1 MNAAQLLWLCLLLQ
15 QTTFVVVQAMCPKKC
30 SCKNISENIQTLR
43 VRCDDQHIVNWQ
55 ELNFGDDVHIIAS
68 INASKNAIAQITEE
82 DFKSFTDLKRL
93 DLSSNLLSELDKDTF
108 GNSLLNV
115 ERLKLA
121 NNSISHIYEGTFEH
135 MPKLKQLD
143 LSNNPLACDCGLI
156 WLIAWSNAR
165 DIRLLPAPKCDS
177 PINFRGMPL
186 KKLKV
191 GIDFRC
197 ESLLQPLLELVPKQN
212 QIAFEGDE
220 LQLKCYAPRVAIGAP
235 RESEDLPTRA
245 YVFWGWSDK
254 IRQHNSTDDIIYRDP
269 TKIFNDVNL
278 ETPRHSTDSGILNSI
293 LRIGSLTQNHTGMWD
308 CTLRSQ
314 QANLSQSIVLHVVA
328 KGTLYCDGIVTNTNK
343 GSYHWPRTMRGETV
357 LQSCVEE
364 PSDMSLQRR
373 ASHECGTDG
382 KWHQLNTE
390 NCVYVSETT
399 RIFEQFA
406 KVNLTLTKGQNALE
420 IARRLHNFTHIQTQL
435 HKIRDPM
442 DLEYIAR
449 TLLKYLEQLEA
460 HQQEISYLL
469 MDIVSQLL
477 TLPSRLFEAAQL
489 EQETGHKLLHIVE
502 ASAMRL
508 ASTGT
513 GNGAGAGAGA
523 GENELS
529 EWRRHISQRNIFV
542 EFFNI
547 SLEQFLSMSCVWLD
561 GSQRGLQCNSSNDT
575 IPMYEH
581 GDIDAAIQVPY
592 QVLNEQLQ
600 PGNNTNRNLRLMI
613 TLHRNAKLLPNLH
626 SEHNET
632 LSSVIIGARLYSNEG
647 EVIGN
652 QVEGSGSEE
661 EQESLEQEDVYQQRI
676 TIMLRAHPYH
686 DARSAPMPAWWDE
699 QQKTWNPRV
708 CQQHYQHRT
717 LLMFSCSRSGY
728 FGLLQRIEFLNDYR
742 SELAGARF
750 RHAPMAIYVGCAL
763 LFACTWFNIVTFVVF
778 GGAIR
783 INRVQRHA
791 LINTW
796 LALSSLCLAFVL
808 GIYQTSNL
816 LHCRLFGLL
825 LHYLSLCVL
834 LWLCVSLSSMYKR
847 LTKSTTATSLPLTTQ
862 LPLTQGMGGGGV
874 SGGVQQQEPHQRK
887 PILGIYLVGWG
898 IALLICGISSAVN
911 MSEYAAYN
919 YCFLHNSTTLN
930 ALLVPAGILL
940 IFSGILALCIY
951 YQLSQQAVNVLQQQ
965 QHLGQRQYSD
975 NNTQA
980 TEHIDLDWLDAN
992 GCATTTTK
1000 EASNSALQL
1009 QLQLQQMQEQYSTL
1023 SNPLSSIVDD
1033 FERSNMSHLRGHLI
1047 FLILY
1052 VCAWLSAAFY
1062 VHHEDQVYVVSFV
1075 ASCVALGLFLLLF
1088 YNLTRN
1094 DARQAWTQHRLV
1106 RPSRLVAYNN
1116 VGRANGAAGSGVNG
1130 VGPGGAGCSTTGK
1143 TREGGGGA
1151 AMISNSIVAYK
1162 AGPGSLYEPNNSAGS
1177 RSNSQ
1182 CSNKQRSSSARS
1194 MRSQTRSNGHM
1205 DCTTQQLLGGGG
1217 ANTGITI
1224 INNNAG
1230 GQVSGGGGGGGVGA
1244 SASQQSA
1251 HSLNALLVPGHE
1263 SIPSA
1268 EIFYN
1273 PNQINV
1279 ARKFFKKQ
1287 KRLAKRNNFELQRQA
1302 LPQQLQLHS
1311 QHSLSDASSEQLYA
1325 RHHNAMT
1332 LLAGGSKVNNTN
1344 LHYKSA
1350 AAQCS
1355 SPINKDPQGGG
1366 GGVEAL
1372 QYKRFVPA
1380 TKIPLQANIY
1390 TNIPE
1395 TLTPQHE
1402 VIKLRTSTRTP
1413 SLLDETL
1420 HEHDDELLTTQED
1433 DDGSS
1438 LDEHAPLYANTTPQ
1452 LNCELFR
1459 ERTAV
1464 VVVPSPHPHPHPV
1477 SSTPVSSTPVKQPS
1491 LEAMNSLGLPEAVAV
1506 EEPLLQKHEIYV
1518 SNSLQVTNSIRLEDN
1533 FPSVLIRFTQQ
1544 QQSKSLNNISDM
1556 LVTQTTNN
1564 DGNSS
1569 NPVEEGNPLAGSLA
1583 GSSANSMLTQM
1594 YSCSS
1599 SNLPQ
1604 LQANHN
1610 ANNAGVVTHFNLPNS
1625 TRLLS
1630 ASPTNESDLN
1640 YQNSEIS
1647 IRSHGLYAP
1656 QADNDL
1662 NLTLTDDFRCYQSSN
1677 ASDADVDI
1685 LNEFDDEFVA
1695 YGGGA
1700 GGGGA
1705 GSLSTAGIGNSEP
1718 LYNHHLGVQGVG
1730 GAGEAVA
1737 DNDDDDEREEEEDD
1751 RVVDDEDELAMNN
1764 SIDELYEAIKC
1775 RSPLKSCKPQQQ
1787 QQQLPPSEASSS
1799 ERLRKTEA
1807 IIESM
1812 TMTTPHGAKL
1822 QQENLNETV
1831 EDDSSQSSVISYI
1844 DPRANNE
1851 HHNSSLNNPS

>member
-1 MNAAQLLWLCLLLQ
+1 MNVAQMWLCALVALCT
-15 QTTFVVVQAMCPKKC
+15 QTTFVVQAMCPSKC
-30 SCKNISENIQTLR
+30 SCKNISENIQSLR
-43 VRCDDQHIVNWQ
+43 VRCDELHIVNWR
-55 ELNFGDDVHIIAS
+55 ELNFGDDVHNIIS
-68 INASKNAIAQITEE
+68 INASKNAIAHISED
-82 DFKSFTDLKRL
+82 DFKSFTELKRL
-93 DLSSNLLSELDKDTF
+93 DLSSNLLTELDKRSF
-108 GNSLLNV
+108 GNSLPNV
-115 ERLKLA
+115 ERLRLG
-121 NNSISHIYEGTFEH
+121 NNSISHIYEGTFDQ

-177 PINFRGMPL
+177 PVNFRGMPL

-220 LQLKCYAPRVAIGAP
+220 LQLKCFAPRVAIGAP

-254 IRQHNSTDDIIYRDP
+254 IRHQNSTDDIIYRDP
-269 TKIFNDVNL
+269 TKVFNDVHL
-278 ETPRHSTDSGILNSI
+278 ETRHSNDSGILNSI
-293 LRIGSLTQNHTGMWD
+293 LRISSLTQNHTGMWD

-328 KGTLYCDGIVTNTNK
+328 KGTLYCDAMVTHTNK

-357 LQSCVEE
+357 LQACVEE

-373 ASHECGTDG
+373 ASHECGNDG
-382 KWHQLNTE
+382 QWHRLNVE
-390 NCVYVSETT
+390 SCVYVSETT

-406 KVNLTLTKGQNALE
+406 KVNLTLTKGKNALE
-420 IARRLHNFTHIQTQL
+420 IARRLHNFTHIQRQL

-449 TLLKYLEQLEA
+449 TLLKYLEQLDA

-477 TLPSRLFEAAQL
+477 TLPVKIFEAAQL
-489 EQETGHKLLHIVE
+489 EQGTSHKLLHIVE
-502 ASAMRL
+502 AAALRL
-508 ASTGT
+508 ATSSTMA
-513 GNGAGAGAGA
+513 AGD
-523 GENELS
+523 GEAS
-529 EWRRHISQRNIFV
+529 DWRRQMLQRNIFV

-547 SLEQFLSMSCVWLD
+547 SLEQFLSMSCVWLE
-561 GSQRGLQCNSSNDT
+561 GSQRGLQCNSANDT

-592 QVLNEQLQ
+592 QVLSEQLTSANSSSSQ
-600 PGNNTNRNLRLMI
+600 QRNLRLMI
-613 TLHRNAKLLPNLH
+613 TLHRNAKLLPNLK
-626 SEHNET
+626 SKQNET
-632 LSSVIIGARLYSNEG
+632 LSSVVVGARLYSEG
-647 EVIGN
+647 EPIDNPLPAV
-652 QVEGSGSEE
+652 EE
-661 EQESLEQEDVYQQRI
+661 ELNLEQDDVYQQRI

-686 DARSAPMPAWWDE
+686 DERSAPLPAWWDE
-699 QQKTWNPRV
+699 QQQEWNTRV

-717 LLMFSCSRSGY
+717 LLMFSCSSRSGY
-728 FGLLQRIEFLNDYR
+728 FGLLQRAAYLNDYR
-742 SELAGARF
+742 SEQAGARF
-750 RHAPMAIYVGCAL
+750 RHAPLPIYVGCGL
-763 LFACTWFNIVTFVVF
+763 LFGCAWFNIVTFVVF
-778 GGAIR
+778 GCAIR

-791 LINTW
+791 LVNTW
-796 LALSSLCLAFVL
+796 LALSTLCLTFML
-808 GIYQTSNL
+808 GIYQTTNL

-847 LTKSTTATSLPLTTQ
+847 LSKSTTATSLPLNGQQSLPMQ
-862 LPLTQGMGGGGV
+862 LP
-874 SGGVQQQEPHQRK
+874 QEPHQRK

-911 MSEYAAYN
+911 MSEYAAYSF
-919 YCFLHNSTTLN
+919 CFLHNSTTLN
-930 ALLVPAGILL
+930 ALVVPAGILL
-940 IFSGILALCIY
+940 IFSGFLALCIY

-992 GCATTTTK
+992 GCATVK
-1000 EASNSALQL
+1000 QEASSSALQL
-1009 QLQLQQMQEQYSTL
+1009 QEQYSTL

-1033 FERSNMSHLRGHLI
+1033 YERSNMSHLRGHLI
-1047 FLILY
+1047 FLVLY

-1062 VHHEDQVYVVSFV
+1062 VHSEEELYVLSFV
-1075 ASCVALGLFLLLF
+1075 VSCVALALFVLLF

-1094 DARQAWTQHRLV
+1094 DARQAWAQHRLA
-1106 RPSRLVAYNN
+1106 RSSRLVAYNN
-1116 VGRANGAAGSGVNG
+1116 ARSGSSQARAAAAAGTSNAK
-1130 VGPGGAGCSTTGK
+1130 AGQ
-1143 TREGGGGA
+1143 GA

-1194 MRSQTRSNGHM
+1194 MRSQNRSNGQL
-1205 DCTTQQLLGGGG
+1205 DCTTQQLL
-1217 ANTGITI
+1217 
-1224 INNNAG
+1224 AG
-1230 GQVSGGGGGGGVGA
+1230 GVGSGGGGGGGGMGGNSATSITIINNNHGQQTLSGA
-1244 SASQQSA
+1244 SAVSQQTGQ
-1251 HSLNALLVPGHE
+1251 HHLLHVGNGQE
-1263 SIPSA
+1263 CIPSA

-1302 LPQQLQLHS
+1302 LPQQMHS

-1344 LHYKSA
+1344 LHYKS
-1350 AAQCS
+1350 Q
-1355 SPINKDPQGGG
+1355 
-1366 GGVEAL
+1366 VE
-1372 QYKRFVPA
+1372 QQQHKRFVPA
-1380 TKIPLQANIY
+1380 SKILQANIY

-1402 VIKLRTSTRTP
+1402 VIKLRTP

-1420 HEHDDELLTTQED
+1420 HEHDDELLTTHED

-1438 LDEHAPLYANTTPQ
+1438 MDEHAPLYANTMPGTPQ
-1452 LNCELFR
+1452 SELNAQVFR
-1459 ERTAV
+1459 ERAA
-1464 VVVPSPHPHPHPV
+1464 PL
-1477 SSTPVSSTPVKQPS
+1477 SSTPVKRPS
-1491 LEAMNSLGLPEAVAV
+1491 LEAMNSLGLPEAASSEAAAA

-1518 SNSLQVTNSIRLEDN
+1518 SNSLQVTNSIRLEDD
-1533 FPSVLIRFTQQ
+1533 FPSVLIRYSQQ
-1544 QQSKSLNNISDM
+1544 QQSKSLNNIHDM
-1556 LVTQTTNN
+1556 LVAGTATKEANGSAATAAL
-1564 DGNSS
+1564 
-1569 NPVEEGNPLAGSLA
+1569 EGNTLGSLA
-1583 GSSANSMLTQM
+1583 GSSGNSLVTQMM

-1604 LQANHN
+1604 LQATHN
-1610 ANNAGVVTHFNLPNS
+1610 ARSRPAGVGGVDHFNLPSS

-1656 QADNDL
+1656 QTDNDL

-1677 ASDADVDI
+1677 ASDADVDV

-1695 YGGGA
+1695 NGDAVYALHQNQLHVGNGGA
-1700 GGGGA
+1700 GGGEA
-1705 GSLSTAGIGNSEP
+1705 TAETTEEDE
-1718 LYNHHLGVQGVG
+1718 VVG
-1730 GAGEAVA
+1730 GGGSRGGV
-1737 DNDDDDEREEEEDD
+1737 
-1751 RVVDDEDELAMNN
+1751 DEDEDDEEAMNN

-1775 RSPLKSCKPQQQ
+1775 RSPLRGCK
-1787 QQQLPPSEASSS
+1787 QLLQEAHSSPTAA
-1799 ERLRKTEA
+1799 ERLRKTETQLQHP
-1807 IIESM
+1807 SSS
-1812 TMTTPHGAKL
+1812 TPNSNSNPNPNSSSNQDH
-1822 QQENLNETV
+1822 LNETV

-1844 DPRANNE
+1844 DPRANN
-1851 HHNSSLNNPS
+1851 PS

>member
-1 MNAAQLLWLCLLLQ
+1 
-15 QTTFVVVQAMCPKKC
+15 CPKRC
-30 SCKNISENIQTLR
+30 SCRNISENIQALR
-43 VRCDDQHIVNWQ
+43 VRCDDQHIVNWS
-55 ELNFGDDVHIIAS
+55 ELNFGDDVHNIVS
-68 INASKNAIAQITEE
+68 INASKNAIAQIAES
-82 DFKSFTDLKRL
+82 DFHSFTELKRL
-93 DLSSNLLSELDKDTF
+93 DLSSNLLTELDKHTF
-108 GNSLLNV
+108 GHSLPHV
-115 ERLKLA
+115 ERLRLA
-121 NNSISHIYEGTFEH
+121 NNSISHIYEGAFEL
-135 MPKLKQLD
+135 MPRLKQLD
-143 LSNNPLACDCGLI
+143 LSSNPLACDCGLI
-156 WLIAWSNAR
+156 WLIAWTNAR
-165 DIRLLPAPKCDS
+165 EIRLQPAPKCDS
-177 PINFRGMPL
+177 PVNFRGMPL

-191 GIDFRC
+191 GYDFHC

-212 QIAFEGDE
+212 QVSSSALHCSLIQPNPYHASRTPQIAFEGDE

-245 YVFWGWSDK
+245 YVFWGWSEK
-254 IRQHNSTDDIIYRDP
+254 IRQQNSTDDIIYRDP
-269 TKIFNDVNL
+269 RKVFNDVTL
-278 ETPRHSTDSGILNSI
+278 EPRHSTDSGILNSI
-293 LRIGSLTQNHTGMWD
+293 LRISSLTQNHTGMWD

-328 KGTLYCDGIVTNTNK
+328 KGTLYCEASVTHTNK

-357 LQSCVEE
+357 LQACVEE
-364 PSDMSLQRR
+364 PSDLAQQRR
-373 ASHECGTDG
+373 ASHECAADG
-382 KWHQLNTE
+382 KWRSLNTDS
-390 NCVYVSETT
+390 CVYVSETT

-460 HQQEISYLL
+460 HQQEISFLL

-477 TLPSRLFEAAQL
+477 ALPAKLFELAQL
-489 EQETGHKLLHIVE
+489 QQGTGHKLLHIVE
-502 ASAMRL
+502 ASALRL
-508 ASTGT
+508 AS
-513 GNGAGAGAGA
+513 ASVEA
-523 GENELS
+523 ESSELN
-529 EWRRHISQRNIFV
+529 EWRRQMTLATTTAQRNIYV
-542 EFFNI
+542 ELFNI

-561 GSQRGLQCNSSNDT
+561 GSQRGLQCNSSNET

-581 GDIDAAIQVPY
+581 GDIDAAIQVP
-592 QVLNEQLQ
+592 QQLLSEQA
-600 PGNNTNRNLRLMI
+600 GNASSASSLRLMI
-613 TLHRNAKLLPNLH
+613 TLHRNAKLLPNLQGQ
-626 SEHNET
+626 HNET
-632 LSSVIIGARLYSNEG
+632 LSSVIIGARVYSSAG
-647 EVIGN
+647 ELLTQPAGDAE
-652 QVEGSGSEE
+652 QQSEQPE
-661 EQESLEQEDVYQQRI
+661 QQPEQEQDVYQQRI

-686 DARSAPMPAWWDE
+686 NALSAPLPAWWDAE
-699 QQKTWNPRV
+699 QQQWNTRV

-728 FGLLQRIEFLNDYR
+728 FGLLQRAAYLNDYR

-750 RHAPMAIYVGCAL
+750 RHAPLAIYVGCAL
-763 LFACTWFNIVTFVVF
+763 LFACAWFNIVTFVVF
-778 GGAIR
+778 GCAIR

-791 LINTW
+791 LVNTW
-796 LALSSLCLAFVL
+796 LALATLCLAFVL
-808 GIYQTSNL
+808 GIYQTASL

-847 LTKSTTATSLPLTTQ
+847 LSKSTTATALPL
-862 LPLTQGMGGGGV
+862 P
-874 SGGVQQQEPHQRK
+874 QQQQQQQQLAEPQQRK

-911 MSEYAAYN
+911 MAEYAAYS
-919 YCFLHNSTTLN
+919 YCFLHNATTLN

-965 QHLGQRQYSD
+965 HQQQQHLQQRHYSD
-975 NNTQA
+975 NHTQA

-992 GCATTTTK
+992 GCASGK
-1000 EASNSALQL
+1000 EQL
-1009 QLQLQQMQEQYSTL
+1009 QQEQYSTL

-1033 FERSNMSHLRGHLI
+1033 YERSNMSHLRGHLL
-1047 FLILY
+1047 FLLLY

-1062 VHHEDQVYVVSFV
+1062 VHSEEQLYVLSFV

-1094 DARQAWTQHRLV
+1094 DARQAWTQHRLA
-1106 RPSRLVAYNN
+1106 RATRLVVAYNN
-1116 VGRANGAAGSGVNG
+1116 APSGAGGGGGAAAAAAVGAAAAAGSS
-1130 VGPGGAGCSTTGK
+1130 AK
-1143 TREGGGGA
+1143 AGGA

-1162 AGPGSLYEPNNSAGS
+1162 AGAGSLYEANNSAGS

-1194 MRSQTRSNGHM
+1194 MRSQTRSNGHAM
-1205 DCTTQQLLGGGG
+1205 DAQQQQQQLGSVS
-1217 ANTGITI
+1217 ATGITI

-1230 GQVSGGGGGGGVGA
+1230 AQAVAGGGTA
-1244 SASQQSA
+1244 SSQQSA
-1251 HSLNALLVPGHE
+1251 HSLNALLHAGAAHE

-1268 EIFYN
+1268 ELFYN

-1302 LPQQLQLHS
+1302 LPQQLQQLHS

-1344 LHYKSA
+1344 LHYK
-1350 AAQCS
+1350 
-1355 SPINKDPQGGG
+1355 PQKEQQQQQQQLAEG
-1366 GGVEAL
+1366 L
-1372 QYKRFVPA
+1372 QQYKRYVPA
-1380 TKIPLQANIY
+1380 SKLLQANIY

-1402 VIKLRTSTRTP
+1402 VIKLRTRTP

-1420 HEHDDELLTTQED
+1420 HEHDDELLTTHED
-1433 DDGSS
+1433 DDGSSS
-1438 LDEHAPLYANTTPQ
+1438 LDEHAPLYANTMPPQ
-1452 LNCELFR
+1452 QQQL
-1459 ERTAV
+1459 
-1464 VVVPSPHPHPHPV
+1464 PV
-1477 SSTPVSSTPVKQPS
+1477 SSTPVKPVKQPS
-1491 LEAMNSLGLPEAVAV
+1491 LEAMNSLGLPAVDTSMAGEEAAEPA

-1518 SNSLQVTNSIRLEDN
+1518 SNSLQVTNSIRLEDD
-1533 FPSVLIRFTQQ
+1533 FPSVLIRFSQQ

-1556 LVTQTTNN
+1556 LATS
-1564 DGNSS
+1564 GSS
-1569 NPVEEGNPLAGSLA
+1569 STAPAAVGSGSAALVLDALGSLA
-1583 GSSANSMLTQM
+1583 GSSANSMCTQLM

-1604 LQANHN
+1604 LQANHGGRASGN
-1610 ANNAGVVTHFNLPNS
+1610 VAHLHPS
-1625 TRLLS
+1625 SSQRLLA

-1677 ASDADVDI
+1677 ASDADVDV
-1685 LNEFDDEFVA
+1685 LNEFDDEFVG
-1695 YGGGA
+1695 YGGHSQQQHQHPHPLMTPTENGEQQQR
-1700 GGGGA
+1700 
-1705 GSLSTAGIGNSEP
+1705 STHADG
-1718 LYNHHLGVQGVG
+1718 HGV
-1730 GAGEAVA
+1730 
-1737 DNDDDDEREEEEDD
+1737 
-1751 RVVDDEDELAMNN
+1751 DEDEDEQAMNN

-1775 RSPLKSCKPQQQ
+1775 RSPLKSCRQAEQQPQT
-1787 QQQLPPSEASSS
+1787 LLASGSTG
-1799 ERLRKTEA
+1799 LRKTETLA
-1807 IIESM
+1807 SARGAAGVPGAVAA
-1812 TMTTPHGAKL
+1812 TAATPERSTHD
-1822 QQENLNETV
+1822 NLNETV

-1844 DPRANNE
+1844 DPRAA
-1851 HHNSSLNNPS
+1851 NPS

>member
-1 MNAAQLLWLCLLLQ
+1 M
-15 QTTFVVVQAMCPKKC
+15 
-30 SCKNISENIQTLR
+30 
-43 VRCDDQHIVNWQ
+43 
-55 ELNFGDDVHIIAS
+55 
-68 INASKNAIAQITEE
+68 
-82 DFKSFTDLKRL
+82 
-93 DLSSNLLSELDKDTF
+93 
-108 GNSLLNV
+108 
-115 ERLKLA
+115 
-121 NNSISHIYEGTFEH
+121 
-135 MPKLKQLD
+135 
-143 LSNNPLACDCGLI
+143 
-156 WLIAWSNAR
+156 
-165 DIRLLPAPKCDS
+165 
-177 PINFRGMPL
+177 
-186 KKLKV
+186 
-191 GIDFRC
+191 
-197 ESLLQPLLELVPKQN
+197 
-212 QIAFEGDE
+212 
-220 LQLKCYAPRVAIGAP
+220 AIGAP

-245 YVFWGWSDK
+245 YVFWGWSEK
-254 IRQHNSTDDIIYRDP
+254 IRQQNSTEDIIYEDP
-269 TKIFNDVNL
+269 AKVFNDVNL
-278 ETPRHSTDSGILNSI
+278 ETGHSTDSGILNSI
-293 LRIGSLTQNHTGMWD
+293 LRISSLTQNHTGMWD

-328 KGTLYCDGIVTNTNK
+328 KGTLYCDAIVTHTNK

-357 LQSCVEE
+357 LQACVEE
-364 PSDMSLQRR
+364 PSDVSQQRR
-373 ASHECGTDG
+373 ASHECSSDG
-382 KWHQLNTE
+382 QWRNLNTE
-390 NCVYVSETT
+390 SCVYVSETT

-406 KVNLTLTKGQNALE
+406 KVNLTLTKGQNAVE

-460 HQQEISYLL
+460 HQQEISFLL

-477 TLPSRLFEAAQL
+477 SLPAKLFELAQM
-489 EQETGHKLLHIVE
+489 QHTTGHKLLHIVE
-502 ASAMRL
+502 ASALRL
-508 ASTGT
+508 ASINPGT
-513 GNGAGAGAGA
+513 DTDT
-523 GENELS
+523 ELS
-529 EWRRHISQRNIFV
+529 EWRHQMSQRNIFV

-592 QVLNEQLQ
+592 QVLNDQLPVASNASSGSQ
-600 PGNNTNRNLRLMI
+600 RNLRLMI
-613 TLHRNAKLLPNLH
+613 TLHRNAKLLPNLQAA
-626 SEHNET
+626 HNET
-632 LSSVIIGARLYSNEG
+632 LSSVIIGARLYNSENELL
-647 EVIGN
+647 GN
-652 QVEGSGSEE
+652 
-661 EQESLEQEDVYQQRI
+661 SLEASGDNDGDMELDQEDIYQQRI

-686 DARSAPMPAWWDE
+686 NELSAPMPAWWDE
-699 QQKTWNPRV
+699 EQQVWNTRV

-717 LLMFSCSRSGY
+717 LLMFSCSRVGY
-728 FGLLQRIEFLNDYR
+728 FGLLQRAAYLNDYR

-750 RHAPMAIYVGCAL
+750 RHAPLAIYVASAL
-763 LFACTWFNIVTFVVF
+763 LFACAWFNIITFVVF
-778 GGAIR
+778 GCAIR

-791 LINTW
+791 LVNTW
-796 LALSSLCLAFVL
+796 LALATLCLAFVL
-808 GIYQTSNL
+808 GIYQTSSL
-816 LHCRLFGLL
+816 VHCRLFGLL

-847 LTKSTTATSLPLTTQ
+847 LTKSTTATSLPMNGQ
-862 LPLTQGMGGGGV
+862 QPLQP
-874 SGGVQQQEPHQRK
+874 SQPPQEPHQRK

-911 MSEYAAYN
+911 MSEYAAYSF
-919 YCFLHNSTTLN
+919 CFLHNATTLN

-951 YQLSQQAVNVLQQQ
+951 YQLSQQAVNVLQQHQ

-992 GCATTTTK
+992 GCATTNGG
-1000 EASNSALQL
+1000 ASASAGGGVKDASQLQL
-1009 QLQLQQMQEQYSTL
+1009 QLQLQEQYSTL

-1033 FERSNMSHLRGHLI
+1033 YERSNMSHLRGHLI
-1047 FLILY
+1047 FLLLY

-1062 VHHEDQVYVVSFV
+1062 VHSEEQLYVLSFV
-1075 ASCVALGLFLLLF
+1075 ASCVALALFLLLF

-1094 DARQAWTQHRLV
+1094 DARQAWTQHRQP
-1106 RPSRLVAYNN
+1106 RHNRSLVAYNN
-1116 VGRANGAAGSGVNG
+1116 TPTTTGSSRANGTLGGGGRGAGAAG
-1130 VGPGGAGCSTTGK
+1130 GASASK
-1143 TREGGGGA
+1143 GGGGA

-1162 AGPGSLYEPNNSAGS
+1162 AGPGSLYEANNSAGS

-1182 CSNKQRSSSARS
+1182 CSNKQRSNSARS
-1194 MRSQTRSNGHM
+1194 MRSQTRSNGHI
-1205 DCTTQQLLGGGG
+1205 DCTTQQLLGN
-1217 ANTGITI
+1217 ASGITI
-1224 INNNAG
+1224 INNNPGQQSSASAG
-1230 GQVSGGGGGGGVGA
+1230 GVGGGAGGGGGGA
-1244 SASQQSA
+1244 SSQQSA
-1251 HSLNALLVPGHE
+1251 HSLNALLHVGAGHE

-1344 LHYKSA
+1344 LHYKSP
-1350 AAQCS
+1350 AAQQL
-1355 SPINKDPQGGG
+1355 PLQKDHQHHHHQQQQHQSAGMGA
-1366 GGVEAL
+1366 GVEAL
-1372 QYKRFVPA
+1372 QYKRFVP
-1380 TKIPLQANIY
+1380 TSKILQANIY

-1420 HEHDDELLTTQED
+1420 HEHDDELLTTHED

-1438 LDEHAPLYANTTPQ
+1438 LDEHAPLYANTMPTP
-1452 LNCELFR
+1452 
-1459 ERTAV
+1459 TH
-1464 VVVPSPHPHPHPV
+1464 PHPHPHPI
-1477 SSTPVSSTPVKQPS
+1477 SSTPVKQPS
-1491 LEAMNSLGLPEAVAV
+1491 LEAMNSLGLPDVGDGGGGCEEPA

-1533 FPSVLIRFTQQ
+1533 FPSVLIRYSQQ

-1556 LVTQTTNN
+1556 LAAATGGGGGGA
-1564 DGNSS
+1564 DGAGSAAI
-1569 NPVEEGNPLAGSLA
+1569 VDPLGSLA
-1583 GSSANSMLTQM
+1583 GSSANSMVTQMM

-1604 LQANHN
+1604 LQGGNHSRPN
-1610 ANNAGVVTHFNLPNS
+1610 AVGGGAGGGSAVIIGGDHFNLPS
-1625 TRLLS
+1625 SARLLS

-1677 ASDADVDI
+1677 ASDADVDV
-1685 LNEFDDEFVA
+1685 LNEFDDEFVG
-1695 YGGGA
+1695 YGSTSMA
-1700 GGGGA
+1700 GGGVHHGV
-1705 GSLSTAGIGNSEP
+1705 LGNGDVASED
-1718 LYNHHLGVQGVG
+1718 
-1730 GAGEAVA
+1730 A
-1737 DNDDDDEREEEEDD
+1737 EEQRPDGEEDD
-1751 RVVDDEDELAMNN
+1751 EEAMNN
-1764 SIDELYEAIKC
+1764 SIDELYEAIKY
-1775 RSPLKSCKPQQQ
+1775 RSPLKSCKPAAEPQQQ
-1787 QQQLPPSEASSS
+1787 QPVNSSSS

-1807 IIESM
+1807 QQPSGGGGAGAAAGGAAELEEKPVRN
-1812 TMTTPHGAKL
+1812 PH
-1822 QQENLNETV
+1822 QHDNLNETV

-1844 DPRANNE
+1844 DPRAA
-1851 HHNSSLNNPS
+1851 NPS

>member
-1 MNAAQLLWLCLLLQ
+1 
-15 QTTFVVVQAMCPKKC
+15 MCPTKC

-43 VRCDDQHIVNWQ
+43 VRCDEQHIVNWQ
-55 ELNFGDDVHIIAS
+55 ELQFGDDVHLISS
-68 INASKNAIAQITEE
+68 INASKNAIAQVSEE
-82 DFKSFTDLKRL
+82 DFKTFTKLERL
-93 DLSSNLLSELDKDTF
+93 DLSSNLLSELDKHSF
-108 GNSLLNV
+108 GSSLANV
-115 ERLKLA
+115 VRLKLA
-121 NNSISHIYEGTFEH
+121 NNSISHIYEGAFEL

-165 DIRLLPAPKCDS
+165 DVRLHPAPKCES
-177 PINFRGMPL
+177 PVNFRGMPL

-254 IRQHNSTDDIIYRDP
+254 IRQQNSTDDIIYRDP
-269 TKIFNDVNL
+269 TKVFNDVNL
-278 ETPRHSTDSGILNSI
+278 DPRHSTDSGILSSI

-328 KGTLYCDGIVTNTNK
+328 KGTLYCDALVTHTNK

-357 LQSCVEE
+357 LQACVEE
-364 PSDMSLQRR
+364 PSELSSERR
-373 ASHECGTDG
+373 ATHACGNDG
-382 KWHQLNTE
+382 KWQQLNTE
-390 NCVYVSETT
+390 SCVYVSETT

-449 TLLKYLEQLEA
+449 TLLKYLEQPLEA
-460 HQQEISYLL
+460 HQQQEISYLL

-477 TLPSRLFEAAQL
+477 TLPGKLFEAAQR
-489 EQETGHKLLHIVE
+489 EQQTGHKLLHIVE
-502 ASAMRL
+502 AAAL
-508 ASTGT
+508 HLETATETTTDG
-513 GNGAGAGAGA
+513 
-523 GENELS
+523 
-529 EWRRHISQRNIFV
+529 EWRQRQRNIFV

-547 SLEQFLSMSCVWLD
+547 SLEQFVSMSCVWLD
-561 GSQRGLQCNSSNDT
+561 GSQRGLQCNSANDT

-581 GDIDAAIQVPY
+581 GDIDAAIQLP
-592 QVLNEQLQ
+592 QQLLHEL
-600 PGNNTNRNLRLMI
+600 TNVSATSNLRLMI
-613 TLHRNAKLLPNLH
+613 TLHRNAKLLPELLNATQ
-626 SEHNET
+626 T
-632 LSSVIIGARLYSNEG
+632 LSSAIIGARLYSNEG
-647 EVIGN
+647 ELL
-652 QVEGSGSEE
+652 E
-661 EQESLEQEDVYQQRI
+661 EQPHSEQQQQSMLEEDVYQQRI

-686 DARSAPMPAWWDE
+686 DALSAPQPAWWDAEE
-699 QQKTWNPRV
+699 QAWNTRV

-728 FGLLQRIEFLNDYR
+728 FGLLQRTAYLNDYR

-750 RHAPMAIYVGCAL
+750 RHAPLAVYVGCAV
-763 LFACTWFNIVTFVVF
+763 LFACAWFNIVTFVVF
-778 GGAIR
+778 GCAIR

-791 LINTW
+791 LVNTW
-796 LALSSLCLAFVL
+796 LALASLCLAFVL
-808 GIYQTSNL
+808 GIYQTTSQ

-847 LTKSTTATSLPLTTQ
+847 LSKSTTATSLPQHTTTTATMAASQ
-862 LPLTQGMGGGGV
+862 LGGIAAGA
-874 SGGVQQQEPHQRK
+874 SQEPHQRK

-911 MSEYAAYN
+911 MSEYAAYS
-919 YCFLHNSTTLN
+919 YCFLHNATTLN
-930 ALLVPAGILL
+930 ALLVPAVILL

-951 YQLSQQAVNVLQQQ
+951 YQLSQQAVNVLQQREQQQ
-965 QHLGQRQYSD
+965 QHQQQLGQRQYSD

-992 GCATTTTK
+992 GCATK
-1000 EASNSALQL
+1000 EAAPSCSALQL
-1009 QLQLQQMQEQYSTL
+1009 QLQLQEQYSTL

-1033 FERSNMSHLRGHLI
+1033 YERSNMSHLRGHLS
-1047 FLILY
+1047 FVVLY
-1052 VCAWLSAAFY
+1052 VAAWSSAALY
-1062 VHHEDQVYVVSFV
+1062 VHSEEQLYVMCFV
-1075 ASCVALGLFLLLF
+1075 ASCVVLGLFLLLF

-1094 DARQAWTQHRLV
+1094 DARQAWTQHRLARV
-1106 RPSRLVAYNN
+1106 NRMLVAGYNN
-1116 VGRANGAAGSGVNG
+1116 GAATTGGGGVANGAGAAAGSSG
-1130 VGPGGAGCSTTGK
+1130 
-1143 TREGGGGA
+1143 GGGGA

-1162 AGPGSLYEPNNSAGS
+1162 ATAATGSLYEANNSTGS

-1194 MRSQTRSNGHM
+1194 MRSQTRSNGQL
-1205 DCTTQQLLGGGG
+1205 DCTTQQLLSAAS
-1217 ANTGITI
+1217 ANGNGHGITI
-1224 INNNAG
+1224 INNSNN
-1230 GQVSGGGGGGGVGA
+1230 VG
-1244 SASQQSA
+1244 
-1251 HSLNALLVPGHE
+1251 SLGATSLLHE
-1263 SIPSA
+1263 SSIPSA
-1268 EIFYN
+1268 ELFYN

-1302 LPQQLQLHS
+1302 LPQTLHS

-1344 LHYKSA
+1344 LHYRKSPTA
-1350 AAQCS
+1350 LKEAPTQL
-1355 SPINKDPQGGG
+1355 
-1366 GGVEAL
+1366 EAL
-1372 QYKRFVPA
+1372 QYKRCFVPT
-1380 TKIPLQANIY
+1380 TKILQANIY

-1402 VIKLRTSTRTP
+1402 VIKLRTSGVRTP

-1420 HEHDDELLTTQED
+1420 HEHEEHEDELLTTQED

-1438 LDEHAPLYANTTPQ
+1438 LDEHAPLYANTM
-1452 LNCELFR
+1452 
-1459 ERTAV
+1459 
-1464 VVVPSPHPHPHPV
+1464 PV
-1477 SSTPVSSTPVKQPS
+1477 STVEIFRSNNNGATTSTPVAKKQPS
-1491 LEAMNSLGLPEAVAV
+1491 LEAMNSLGLPEVTTPKQTHLNSSAASEALSVA
-1506 EEPLLQKHEIYV
+1506 EESPLLQKHEIYV
-1518 SNSLQVTNSIRLEDN
+1518 SNSLQVTNSIRLEDD
-1533 FPSVLIRFTQQ
+1533 FPSVLIRYSQQ

-1556 LVTQTTNN
+1556 LATNGEATSAG
-1564 DGNSS
+1564 DSAAGAGVAL
-1569 NPVEEGNPLAGSLA
+1569 PLEG
-1583 GSSANSMLTQM
+1583 SANSLQ
-1594 YSCSS
+1594 
-1599 SNLPQ
+1599 NLPQ
-1604 LQANHN
+1604 LQQPLQVDVA
-1610 ANNAGVVTHFNLPNS
+1610 AHFQLPNG

-1685 LNEFDDEFVA
+1685 LNEFDDEFLA
-1695 YGGGA
+1695 
-1700 GGGGA
+1700 
-1705 GSLSTAGIGNSEP
+1705 TNEP
-1718 LYNHHLGVQGVG
+1718 HYNHH
-1730 GAGEAVA
+1730 E
-1737 DNDDDDEREEEEDD
+1737 
-1751 RVVDDEDELAMNN
+1751 AMNH

-1775 RSPLKSCKPQQQ
+1775 RSPLKSCRPT
-1787 QQQLPPSEASSS
+1787 QLPPMLAETSSSSS
-1799 ERLRKTEA
+1799 ERLRKTD
-1807 IIESM
+1807 
-1812 TMTTPHGAKL
+1812 TTATTSTTTSGAAA
-1822 QQENLNETV
+1822 EGVNLNETV

-1844 DPRANNE
+1844 DPRA
-1851 HHNSSLNNPS
+1851 SSEQQQQQQHNNPS